1 MTSTT
6 IIVMVSILGFVW
18 GGLVLILV
26 TAAREERR
34 KEAADVTPS

>member
-18 GGLVLILV
+18 GGLAWILV
-26 TAAREERR
+26 TAARAERR
-34 KEAADVTPS
+34 KEAADPTGS

>member
-18 GGLVLILV
+18 GGLALILV
-26 TAAREERR
+26 TAARHERL
-34 KEAADVTPS
+34 KKAAEAGD

>member
-6 IIVMVSILGFVW
+6 IIVMASILGFVW

-26 TAAREERR
+26 TAARRERR
-34 KEAADVTPS
+34 KKAADAGG